1 MRLIVCNPELLSPAL
16 AQPGPANHLRLVSD
30 IRLSFVRPVITAKRR
45 GIVIGDAHFADHR
58 VLRFRVIGLDPVD
71 VQLISDEALP
81 QHQTAIEAWIAASR
95 GDQAA

>member
-1 MRLIVCNPELLSPAL
+1 MWLIVCNQELRSPAL
-16 AQPGPANHLRLVSD
+16 VQPVPANYLRLVSE

-58 VLRFRVIGLDPVD
+58 VLRFRVTGLDPVA
-71 VQLISDEALP
+71 VQLIPDEALP
-81 QHQTAIEAWIAASR
+81 QHQAAIEAWIAASR